1 MNRIGHAKRYAYNI
15 STFVSFSVQLL
26 EEKKKSAHRVYRML
40 CAHIIIFFF
49 FENKSNLW
57 DIVWEE
63 LRIKFT
69 STHISYERHAG
80 MRKMNNDESHVYI
93 IYTDVGRQFLC
104 ERVFRT
110 GMLFYE
116 NI

>member
-1 MNRIGHAKRYAYNI
+1 
-15 STFVSFSVQLL
+15 
-26 EEKKKSAHRVYRML
+26 ML
-40 CAHIIIFFF
+40 CAHI
-49 FENKSNLW
+49 FEKFELMRYRL
-57 DIVWEE
+57 EE

-69 STHISYERHAG
+69 STHISYKRHAG
-80 MRKMNNDESHVYI
+80 MRKMNNDEVACVY
-93 IYTDVGRQFLC
+93 YTYVGRQFLC